1 MHFVGKLR
9 SQCGWNKQVKVG
21 GERGRG
27 RQGPGYGGRTMSVI
41 PNVLGNHCQV
51 LRRVKE
57 SSWPLTEGHTTG
69 EWQKGDTCGGIC
81 YSRKHA
87 AKASVGAFTVNMRSD
102 QTLDIL

>member
-1 MHFVGKLR
+1 
-9 SQCGWNKQVKVG
+9 
-21 GERGRG
+21 
-27 RQGPGYGGRTMSVI
+27 MSVI

-51 LRRVKE
+51 LRPVKA

-69 EWQKGDTCGGIC
+69 EWKKGDKFRGMC

-87 AKASVGAFTVNMRSD
+87 AKASVGALTVNMRSD